1 MEKFTFLISKCVYFR
16 LFFLRLFFLK
26 PGQADTKILLSKFIQ
41 LCLQY
46 FLTLLATPLFTLCPQ
61 TFEAQRSAT

>member
-16 LFFLRLFFLK
+16 LFFSK
-26 PGQADTKILLSKFIQ
+26 ADTKILLSKFIQ